1 MYQKKNGNEGA
12 QYVDWM
18 FFRALSQ
25 VGGYDDDFSGA
36 YDAANVWKQGAGNAY
51 PEEKHKKFYVD
62 TLGLSDSDYN
72 YLKYNL
78 RMQHYI
84 SSAPDA
90 YNSTCIEGLDD
101 DKRDS
106 WRNHMQ
112 TGLGLDDLS
121 DEALQNQIN
130 RLHGMYNDKGDFS
143 HMCYTLSGC
152 LNDDWGGVDNSWYK
166 RHIEGWESHDTR
178 KDVIGW
184 LGDATI
190 ITDGSGTTFG
200 PDDYISDLDADNI
213 YNRIDYDNGVTAMD
227 AFNDYYEDMANSGD
241 SDFRGK
247 EFLQNNSYETVEE
260 AILDKL
266 DISLEDLKSNKDY
279 SDTVEFLERLKDLC
293 EESR

>member
-1 MYQKKNGNEGA
+1 
-12 QYVDWM
+12 
-18 FFRALSQ
+18 
-25 VGGYDDDFSGA
+25 
-36 YDAANVWKQGAGNAY
+36 
-51 PEEKHKKFYVD
+51 
-62 TLGLSDSDYN
+62 
-72 YLKYNL
+72 
-78 RMQHYI
+78 
-84 SSAPDA
+84 
-90 YNSTCIEGLDD
+90 
-101 DKRDS
+101 
-106 WRNHMQ
+106 
-112 TGLGLDDLS
+112 
-121 DEALQNQIN
+121 
-130 RLHGMYNDKGDFS
+130 MYNDKGDFS

-152 LNDDWGGVDNSWYK
+152 INNDWGGVDNRWRK
-166 RHIEGWESHDTR
+166 GHTEGWGSLNTR

-190 ITDGSGTTFG
+190 TTDASGPSFG
-200 PDDYISDLDADNI
+200 PDDYIADLDADNI